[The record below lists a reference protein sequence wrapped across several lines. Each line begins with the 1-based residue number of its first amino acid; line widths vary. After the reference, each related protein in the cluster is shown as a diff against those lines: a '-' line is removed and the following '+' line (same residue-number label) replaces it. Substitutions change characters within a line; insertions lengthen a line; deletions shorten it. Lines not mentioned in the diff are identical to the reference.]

1 MKKLLSLI
9 IVFATVLSLGVLFNS
24 CESNERSEREELPI
38 SFGEKYTYMS
48 EKTFDDGH
56 YIKRISSYIF
66 YKSGKGEFHYYC
78 RVENSEYYDDYT
90 ESATIKFR
98 WDMSSYD
105 GALFLFEEETIY
117 NDDHAEGKK
126 VTLTEAPFTVSQN
139 VLFPAT
145 AATIRYVREGSELF
159 DLNNDIEE

>member
-9 IVFATVLSLGVLFNS
+9 IVFVTVISLGVLFNS
-24 CESNERSEREELPI
+24 CESSENSVREELPI

-56 YIKRISSYIF
+56 YVKRIDSYIF
-66 YKSGKGEFHYYC
+66 YKNGKGEFHHYL
-78 RVENSEYYDDYT
+78 RAENMKYNDDYT

-117 NDDHAEGKK
+117 HDDHTEGEE
-126 VTLTEAPFTVSQN
+126 VTLTQAPFTVSQN

-145 AATIRYVREGSELF
+145 SSFIRYVREGSELF